1 MHVNKVPAW
10 NGEFGPV
17 YEDPRYA
24 GRERAGVVNAQR
36 YGLLGEKLWIYERYG
51 ISWNIWLYKDI
62 GLPGMVSVDPESRYL
77 STIEPVLEKKRVAQ

>member
-1 MHVNKVPAW
+1 MNFIPLRTHISNRKEKLERQFLSKAEFMYVNKVPVW

-36 YGLLGEKLWIYERYG
+36 HGLLGKQLGIYARYG
-51 ISWNIWLYKDI
+51 ISWSI
-62 GLPGMVSVDPESRYL
+62 
-77 STIEPVLEKKRVAQ
+77 